1 MTSDRIIIER
11 VVSAM
16 FDQNSYLVWK
26 HGEPQAVAI
35 DPGFEVESLIRLI
48 RSNGLTLAEIWITH
62 GHADH
67 IMGLER
73 LHREFP
79 DARIVIGAAEEELLR
94 DPEKNLSAPMGFPVV
109 APAAGK
115 IVRGGESFDV
125 AGMHVKTIEI
135 AGHSPGSIVFVVTN
149 QDPASAF
156 VGDVIFQGSVGRV
169 DLHTTHGQKNME
181 QLVSG
186 IREKL
191 FALPIETMLFPG
203 HGPATTVVRE
213 KNENPFVG
221 DHAFAED

>member
-1 MTSDRIIIER
+1 LSASGFGQAGVADFAGFRKIGRRNRNRNVSEELCMTSDRIIIER

-67 IMGLER
+67 IMGLDK

-79 DARIVIGAAEEELLR
+79 EARIVIGAAEEEMLR

-109 APAAGK
+109 APQ
-115 IVRGGESFDV
+115 R
-125 AGMHVKTIEI
+125 
-135 AGHSPGSIVFVVTN
+135 PG
-149 QDPASAF
+149 A
-156 VGDVIFQGSVGRV
+156 R
-169 DLHTTHGQKNME
+169 
-181 QLVSG
+181 
-186 IREKL
+186 
-191 FALPIETMLFPG
+191 ML
-203 HGPATTVVRE
+203 
-213 KNENPFVG
+213 KK
-221 DHAFAED
+221 